1 MTITILD
8 TLKAIAF
15 ARQKAEQTSAKRKA
29 MLEAFKNSPE
39 YQEAVALEETDAALV
54 ERLENT
60 LRAEALGQYANDN
73 NKSGTGYKI
82 KTVKHIEIPDPEK
95 VKAWCLTNFTPA
107 LKVDTKAVETA
118 AKSGSIPADLVRVE
132 DQPQVY
138 IDSDLSQF
146 LDA

>member
-1 MTITILD
+1 MSILNTI
-8 TLKAIAF
+8 KALAE
-15 ARQKAEQTSAKRKA
+15 ARKEAEQASTKRKA
-29 MLEAFKNSPE
+29 MLDAFQNSDD
-39 YQEAVALEETDAALV
+39 YQAVSESAKLWNAQV

-60 LRAEALGQYANDN
+60 LRAEALGQYENDN

-107 LKVDTKAVETA
+107 LKVDMKAVETA
-118 AKSGSIPADLVRVE
+118 AKNGSIPADLVRVE
-132 DQPQVY
+132 EQPQVY

-146 LDA
+146 LE

>member
-1 MTITILD
+1 MSMINTV
-8 TLKAIAF
+8 KALAE
-15 ARQKAEQTSAKRKA
+15 ARKEAEQASAKRKA
-29 MLEAFKNSPE
+29 MLDAFQNSDD
-39 YQEAVALEETDAALV
+39 YQAVSESAKLWNAQV

-60 LRAEALGQYANDN
+60 LRAEALGLYANDN

-82 KTVKHIEIPDPEK
+82 KTVKHFEIPDPEK

-118 AKSGSIPADLVRVE
+118 AKNGSIPADLVRVE
-132 DQPQVY
+132 EQPQVY

>member
-15 ARQKAEQTSAKRKA
+15 ARQKAEQASAKRKA

-60 LRAEALGQYANDN
+60 LRAEALGQYTNDN

>member
-1 MTITILD
+1 MSILNTI
-8 TLKAIAF
+8 KALAE
-15 ARQKAEQTSAKRKA
+15 ARKEAEQASAKRKA
-29 MLEAFKNSPE
+29 MLDAFQNSDD
-39 YQEAVALEETDAALV
+39 YQAVSESAKLWNAQV

-82 KTVKHIEIPDPEK
+82 KTVKRIEIPDPEK
-95 VKAWCLTNFTPA
+95 VKTWCLINFTPA

-118 AKSGSIPADLVRVE
+118 AKNGNIPADLVRVE

>member
-1 MTITILD
+1 MSILNTI
-8 TLKAIAF
+8 KALAE
-15 ARQKAEQTSAKRKA
+15 ARKEAEQASAKRKA
-29 MLEAFKNSPE
+29 MLDAFQNSDD
-39 YQEAVALEETDAALV
+39 YQAVSESAKLWNAQV

-82 KTVKHIEIPDPEK
+82 KTVKHFEIPDPEK

-118 AKSGSIPADLVRVE
+118 AKNGSIPADLVRVE
-132 DQPQVY
+132 EQPQVY

-146 LDA
+146 LEE

>member
-1 MTITILD
+1 MSILNTI
-8 TLKAIAF
+8 KALAE
-15 ARQKAEQTSAKRKA
+15 ARREAEQASAKRKA
-29 MLEAFKNSPE
+29 MLEAFKNSSE
-39 YQEAVALEETDAALV
+39 YLEVVDAETFETDLV

-60 LRAEALGQYANDN
+60 LRAEALGQYTNDN

-82 KTVKHIEIPDPEK
+82 KTVKRIEIPDPEK
-95 VKAWCLTNFTPA
+95 VKTWCLINFTPA

-118 AKSGSIPADLVRVE
+118 AKNGNIPADLVRVE

>member
-1 MTITILD
+1 MSILNTI
-8 TLKAIAF
+8 KALAE
-15 ARQKAEQTSAKRKA
+15 ARKEAEQASTKRKA

-39 YQEAVALEETDAALV
+39 YQEAVAFEEADAALV

-60 LRAEALGQYANDN
+60 LRAEALGQYASDN

-95 VKAWCLTNFTPA
+95 VKTWCLTNFTPA
-107 LKVDTKAVETA
+107 LKVDLKAVETA
-118 AKSGSIPADLVRVE
+118 AKNGSIPADLVRVE
-132 DQPQVY
+132 EQPQVY

-146 LDA
+146 LES

>member
-1 MTITILD
+1 MSTLN
-8 TLKAIAF
+8 TLKALAF
-15 ARQKAEQTSAKRKA
+15 ARQKAEQASAKRKA

-39 YQEAVALEETDAALV
+39 YLEVVDAETFETDLV

-60 LRAEALGQYANDN
+60 LRAEALGQYTNDN
-73 NKSGTGYKI
+73 NKSATGYKI
-82 KTVKHIEIPDPEK
+82 KTVKHIEIPAPEK

-146 LDA
+146 LNLS